1 MKKGFFLNKNTV
13 FLLFPVKLKSS
24 CFFENL
30 QIISKTYFLK
40 IFLFF
45 WKSSNNFHFFEN
57 LQIISKKYFLKILKK
72 FKKKKFP
79 TFWDFIYFPNILGF
93 HSRRVRLR
101 RRFVRRNRFWNTG
114 ALSCL
119 LMSKLHPCEIW
130 RWAAG
135 QKFFYRASK

>member
-45 WKSSNNFHFFEN
+45 WKSSNNF
-57 LQIISKKYFLKILKK
+57 QKYFLKILKK

-93 HSRRVRLR
+93 HSHVCQTAEEICATEPILEYGRP
-101 RRFVRRNRFWNTG
+101 NRSLGTKSVHTS
-114 ALSCL
+114 A
-119 LMSKLHPCEIW
+119 
-130 RWAAG
+130 
-135 QKFFYRASK
+135 YRANFAQSHIFFSKK

>member
-45 WKSSNNFHFFEN
+45 WKSSNNFNFFWKSSYFFWKSSNNFQKIFFWKYWKIQE
-57 LQIISKKYFLKILKK
+57 KKI
-72 FKKKKFP
+72 P

-93 HSRRVRLR
+93 HSHVCQTAEEICATEPILEYGRPKENCVLCILKHLHLKQ
-101 RRFVRRNRFWNTG
+101 NTG
-114 ALSCL
+114 
-119 LMSKLHPCEIW
+119 
-130 RWAAG
+130 
-135 QKFFYRASK
+135 